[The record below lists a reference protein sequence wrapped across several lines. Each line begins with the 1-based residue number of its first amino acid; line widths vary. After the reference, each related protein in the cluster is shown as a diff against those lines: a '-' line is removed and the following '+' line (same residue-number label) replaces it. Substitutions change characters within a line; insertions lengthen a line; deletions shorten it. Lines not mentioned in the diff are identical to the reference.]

1 VVTGQPERREPSGPG
16 GPAPD
21 GDRGGRAPAAQRSGA
36 QLTARGAILGM
47 FVLFFLGIL
56 VSGWLGWS
64 PLAGGSFVLGGVAAA
79 RWTKSRDLLSVVVS
93 PPLLFLCALLCAKAL
108 TATGNKLVSIAEGT
122 VLTLAD
128 VALWLLVGMAASL
141 IIAWFRGLPR
151 CVRDLRGN
159 L

>member
-1 VVTGQPERREPSGPG
+1 
-16 GPAPD
+16 
-21 GDRGGRAPAAQRSGA
+21 
-36 QLTARGAILGM
+36 M
-47 FVLFFLGIL
+47 
-56 VSGWLGWS
+56 
-64 PLAGGSFVLGGVAAA
+64 LGGVAAA

-93 PPLLFLCALLCAKAL
+93 PPLLFFCALLCAKAL
-108 TATGNKLVSIAEGT
+108 TASGNKLVSIAEGT

-128 VALWLLVGMAASL
+128 VALWLLVGMVASL